1 MENNNN
7 YLAGSVSSSFAR
19 LFLRT
24 AQDYGIAPREALDAC
39 HLNLGI
45 LDNSLSRIDSTEFET
60 LMRWLII
67 QTDDELFGF
76 NTAKH
81 LVPGALGLL
90 GYLIMNCQTG
100 GDAIRLVPKYEGLI
114 GNLGHTELTEKGDV
128 FSIRWQC
135 SCTDD
140 LVAPHLIDEFM
151 STTAEYARW
160 VTGRNDIAAHCLYLE
175 RSEPNAAQLQK
186 YRDHY
191 RCDIIFDAGVNLM
204 EFNPQ
209 FMSLPL
215 NHPYPT
221 LLKTLQEQADRQSKE
236 LQHTDPIVVQVRTTL
251 ANMME
256 TSIPRRER
264 VASKLGMSE
273 RTLQRRLLEAE
284 SSYQQILDTLRLQL
298 SKEWLLRKNWPISE
312 VAVRLGFT
320 EPRSFQRRFKTWTG
334 MSPGEYR
341 KQRLPESITS

>member
-7 YLAGSVSSSFAR
+7 YLTGSVSSSFVR

-24 AQDYGIAPREALDAC
+24 AQDYGIDPKQALELC
-39 HLNLGI
+39 NVSHSV
-45 LDNSLSRIDSTEFET
+45 LDNSLSRIEANDFEM
-60 LMRWLII
+60 LMRWLILR
-67 QTDDELFGF
+67 TDDELFGL

-81 LVPGALGLL
+81 LMPGTLGLL

-100 GDAIRLVPKYEGLI
+100 GEAMRLVPKYEGLI
-114 GNLGHTELTEKGDV
+114 GNLGHTELNEEGNV
-128 FSIRWQC
+128 FSIRWH
-135 SCTDD
+135 CTCRDD
-140 LVAPHLIDEFM
+140 LVSPHLADEFM
-151 STTAEYARW
+151 ATTVEFARW
-160 VTGRNDIAAHCLYLE
+160 VTGQNDISPKCLYLQ
-175 RSEPNAAQLQK
+175 RSEPAQALAQK
-186 YRDHY
+186 YRDYY
-191 RCDIIFDAGVNLM
+191 RCNIIFDAGVNLM
-204 EFNPQ
+204 EFDPQ
-209 FMSLPL
+209 LMSLPIH
-215 NHPYPT
+215 HPDPA
-221 LLKTLQEQADRQSKE
+221 LLKTLQEQADRQNRE
-236 LQHTDPIVVQVRTTL
+236 LQQTDPIIIQVRTTL

-298 SKEWLLRKNWPISE
+298 SKEWLIRNNWPISE

-341 KQRLPESITS
+341 KQLNSEAVTD